1 MEVTRLTN
9 NDLKQMVAEAVEHI
23 IKERQNMNEGRF
35 GRFMKNAA
43 GAAAIGAGGLG
54 MLAGNAMLHDD
65 DYVDPQA
72 EEMRQAERAEFGA
85 DALRGKKTADFNKVR
100 RDSIA
105 KTPRISEAQIKR
117 IVSECIKNFNIN
129 S

>member
-43 GAAAIGAGGLG
+43 GAAAIG
-54 MLAGNAMLHDD
+54 DRKS
-65 DYVDPQA
+65 V
-72 EEMRQAERAEFGA
+72 
-85 DALRGKKTADFNKVR
+85 V
-100 RDSIA
+100 
-105 KTPRISEAQIKR
+105 
-117 IVSECIKNFNIN
+117 
-129 S
+129 

>member
-9 NDLKQMVAEAVEHI
+9 NDLKQMVAETVEHI
-23 IKERQNMNEGRF
+23 IKERQKMDEGRF
-35 GRFMKNAA
+35 GRFMKNTA

-54 MLAGNAMLHDD
+54 MLAGNAILHDD

-72 EEMRQAERAEFGA
+72 EEMRQVERDEFGA
-85 DALRGKKTADFNKVR
+85 DALRGKNTADFDTVR

-105 KTPRISEAQIKR
+105 RRPRVTEAQIKR
-117 IVSECIKNFNIN
+117 IVRECLNKLA
-129 S
+129 

>member
-54 MLAGNAMLHDD
+54 MVAGNAMLHDN

-72 EEMRQAERAEFGA
+72 EEMRQAQRAEFGA
-85 DALRGKKTADFNKVR
+85 DALRGKKTADFNKAR

>member
-54 MLAGNAMLHDD
+54 MVAGNAMLHDND
-65 DYVDPQA
+65 
-72 EEMRQAERAEFGA
+72 
-85 DALRGKKTADFNKVR
+85 
-100 RDSIA
+100 
-105 KTPRISEAQIKR
+105 
-117 IVSECIKNFNIN
+117 
-129 S
+129 